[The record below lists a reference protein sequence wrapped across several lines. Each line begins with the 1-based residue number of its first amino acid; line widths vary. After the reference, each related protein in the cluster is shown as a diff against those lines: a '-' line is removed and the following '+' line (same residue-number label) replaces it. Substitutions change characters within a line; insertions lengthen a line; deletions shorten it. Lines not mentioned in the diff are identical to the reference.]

1 MKTKDAF
8 ALRNFDA
15 DKFLTEQFQ
24 KCGLHEMTLERFRCV
39 LGRAKDIKDILHIL
53 GIPVADIDGLQSAR
67 RKYFKLQTILDDFI
81 RRIGRHQQRLRNF
94 QSAVFLDSDT
104 REIPTQR
111 IKKIF
116 STYTVLLNNVLP
128 YSYTLLEIIA
138 NIDAAQKKYYREKFS
153 TRLRQARK
161 AKGLKQ
167 TEIAAQIGLVYTAYG
182 GYERGR
188 SSPDVAHI
196 GILSQI
202 LDTTPN
208 WLFGFD

>member
-8 ALRNFDA
+8 ALRNFDVDNFIRA
-15 DKFLTEQFQ
+15 KLDE
-24 KCGLHEMTLERFRCV
+24 CGLNKISC
-39 LGRAKDIKDILHIL
+39 ADILKARQLADISL
-53 GIPVADIDGLQSAR
+53 GIDTTDIFSLQEAR

-81 RRIGRHQQRLRNF
+81 RHIGRHQQRLRNF
-94 QSAVFLDSDT
+94 HSAVFLDSDT

-167 TEIAAQIGLVYTAYG
+167 TDIAAQIGLAYTAYG